1 MTKRERLLVDR
12 VVKQERIIR
21 ECRDEIEEAN
31 ARVRSHQKLT
41 DDLASAY
48 TEIASLQDID
58 RVRRKEVQLLRD
70 TLFVTAKMLA
80 EAGRK

>member
-1 MTKRERLLVDR
+1 MTKRERRFVAMIAE
-12 VVKQERIIR
+12 KESIIR
-21 ECRDEIEEAN
+21 DCREEIEEAN
-31 ARVRSHQKLT
+31 ERVRSHQKLT
-41 DDLASAY
+41 DDLSAAY
-48 TEIASLQDID
+48 TEIASLKDID

>member
-1 MTKRERLLVDR
+1 MT
-12 VVKQERIIR
+12 KQERSQSRIAYLDSVISELR
-21 ECRDEIEEAN
+21 QEIEEAHE
-31 ARVRSHQKLT
+31 RVRSHQKLT
-41 DDLASAY
+41 DDLAAAY
-48 TEIASLQDID
+48 TEIASLKDID